1 VETDL
6 LVGSD
11 GIKSAVRASRDL
23 LLLESQAQSQTQGPA
38 GLKSHTK
45 AATGRSK
52 VSGGGSGSHQLQYLD
67 VSVILGLST
76 CEHPLL
82 TGRGFYVV
90 DGVNRLFT
98 MPFSERNSADPTSR
112 QLCMWQLS
120 FSGLSEGV

>member
-23 LLLESQAQSQTQGPA
+23 LLLESQTQGPA
-38 GLKSHTK
+38 GLKSNTK

-52 VSGGGSGSHQLQYLD
+52 VSGGGSGSHQLQYLG

-98 MPFSERNSADPTSR
+98 MPFSERDSADPTSR